1 MNNVFLITGGNMG
14 DRKSNL
20 EEAAALI
27 EENIGTITKR
37 SSIYE
42 TEAWG
47 NKDQPSFYNQVL
59 IVESKFS
66 AHDIM
71 SKILEIEK
79 EMGRIRTVKN
89 AARIIDIDILFY
101 NNEIIED
108 SLLTV
113 PHKEIQNRSFV
124 LMPLNEVAANYVHPV
139 LKTSI
144 KQLLSQCTDP
154 LKVIRLKEL

>member
-1 MNNVFLITGGNMG
+1 MG